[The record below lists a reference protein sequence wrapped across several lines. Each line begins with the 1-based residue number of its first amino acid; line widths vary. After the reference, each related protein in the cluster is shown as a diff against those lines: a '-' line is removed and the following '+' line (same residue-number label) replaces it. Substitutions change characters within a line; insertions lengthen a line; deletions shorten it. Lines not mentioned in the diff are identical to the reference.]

1 MPRQMRVW
9 AASSAAVF
17 RQAAAVAAAAVGM
30 LARGIGR
37 WSLAQEM
44 EKVSGANLPK
54 KQVDICD
61 YLQPENAD
69 GPFQLP
75 GGTTSRRSPQG
86 ISAVAVELCLV
97 HSVLMRLC
105 GGSERPGQRHAQ
117 EVQRPNHRASRCRL
131 WLNLGAF
138 SELFIGA
145 SVAIERSSLWQSLK
159 VWRISR
165 MRFVWKYA
173 SAVKDN
179 CSSASHAC

>member
-1 MPRQMRVW
+1 MPRQMRVG

-17 RQAAAVAAAAVGM
+17 RQAAAEAAAAAGM
-30 LARGIGR
+30 LARGIVR

-54 KQVDICD
+54 KQVDICE

-86 ISAVAVELCLV
+86 ISAAAVELCLV

-117 EVQRPNHRASRCRL
+117 EVQRPNRASRCRL
-131 WLNLGAF
+131 WLDLGAF

-145 SVAIERSSLWQSLK
+145 SVAIERSSLWQSPK

-165 MRFVWKYA
+165 MRIVWKYA